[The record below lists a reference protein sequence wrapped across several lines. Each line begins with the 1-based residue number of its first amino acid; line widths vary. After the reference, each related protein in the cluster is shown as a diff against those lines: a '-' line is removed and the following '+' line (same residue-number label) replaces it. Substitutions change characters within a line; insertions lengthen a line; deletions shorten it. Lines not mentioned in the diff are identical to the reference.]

1 MMVATYFQM
10 IQKNTQEETG
20 KLLKNLGG
28 TYMYYSFNSSIYC
41 NISKRKVWGKLSLH
55 HLCTPPLR
63 ILPTLEDLSIL
74 SVSTSL
80 LLLS

>member
-1 MMVATYFQM
+1 
-10 IQKNTQEETG
+10 
-20 KLLKNLGG
+20 
-28 TYMYYSFNSSIYC
+28 MYYSFNSSIYF

-55 HLCTPPLR
+55 HLCNPLR

-80 LLLS
+80 LLLSHDLTIIRFLPQCMELAPDMVKP